1 MQLTKI
7 LEMHYHSSFSR
18 TFFLLGLVAA
28 AGAFVSA
35 AAVVV
40 VVVVVVVVA
49 GFVAVFS
56 SFLPQMTFQMNQ
68 KSSHKSASDGRKTQK
83 MRRLPI
89 YFLPTLGPK

>member
-18 TFFLLGLVAA
+18 TFFLLGLIAA
-28 AGAFVSA
+28 AGAFLSA
-35 AAVVV
+35 AAV